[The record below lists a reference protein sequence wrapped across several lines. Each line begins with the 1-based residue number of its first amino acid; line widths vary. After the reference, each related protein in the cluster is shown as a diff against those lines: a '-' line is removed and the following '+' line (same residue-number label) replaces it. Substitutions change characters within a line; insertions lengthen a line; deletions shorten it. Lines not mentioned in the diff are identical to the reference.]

1 MPIDA
6 PNQSALL
13 GNAWL
18 TEKNPAKHYME
29 IKDTA
34 KLNRIAQWRNVHR
47 CVNILALA
55 ITFLL

>member
-18 TEKNPAKHYME
+18 TEKKTAKHHLE
-29 IKDTA
+29 IKDAA
-34 KLNRIAQWRNVHR
+34 KLNRTAQWRNVHR